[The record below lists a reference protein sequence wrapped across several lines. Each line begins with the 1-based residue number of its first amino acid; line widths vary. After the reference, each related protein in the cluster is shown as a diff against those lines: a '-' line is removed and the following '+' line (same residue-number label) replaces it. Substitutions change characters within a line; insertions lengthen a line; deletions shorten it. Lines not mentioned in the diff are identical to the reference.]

1 MEKILTRFRETP
13 GSKLKDGSIR
23 NPIYVM
29 LENIRSLYNV
39 GSVFRTSDAARI
51 RELFLCGITG
61 YPPRKEISK
70 TALGAENTV
79 PFRQSTDPQPILD
92 ELQRNQIQLIAVE
105 HTEQSRSLWEIDL
118 SFPVCFVFGY
128 EIEGISQPTLD
139 RCHQAIEIPM
149 FGHKGS
155 LNVAVACGIVL
166 YETLRRLNARI

>member
-1 MEKILTRFRETP
+1 MKKILTRFRETP
-13 GSKLKDGSIR
+13 GSKLHDPDNR

-51 RELFLCGITG
+51 QELLLCGITG

-70 TALGAENTV
+70 TALGAENSV
-79 PFRQSTDPQPILD
+79 PFRQSSDPHPVLD
-92 ELQRNQIQLIAVE
+92 DLQQNHVQLIAVE
-105 HTEQSRSLWEIDL
+105 HTEQSRSIWEIDL

-139 RCHQAIEIPM
+139 RCDQAIEIPM
-149 FGHKGS
+149 FGQKGS
-155 LNVAVACGIVL
+155 LNVSVACGIVL
-166 YETLRRLNARI
+166 YEALRRLNSRT